1 VEGQALGGAILL
13 GSLHT
18 PGRMEVIEEKGL
30 AIDGPGEAGAEAD
43 RPASMP
49 PEACHLVRATF

>member
-1 VEGQALGGAILL
+1 
-13 GSLHT
+13 
-18 PGRMEVIEEKGL
+18 MEVIEEKGL